1 MGTGNTHMFNYRSN
15 LLFLVII
22 TNPYPW
28 EGRAAYDQPDAL
40 QSYYSSLCVSCPHLS
55 RLASS
60 HSVYGAAEE
69 KSSQHFLLCSV
80 LGRVRVTDCVGSELL
95 EKAERC
101 YPVLL
106 LTL

>member
-1 MGTGNTHMFNYRSN
+1 MSTGYTHMFNYRSN

-69 KSSQHFLLCSV
+69 KSSQPALSLLQC
-80 LGRVRVTDCVGSELL
+80 LGQSEGGRLCLELGHNVVG
-95 EKAERC
+95 KG
-101 YPVLL
+101 
-106 LTL
+106 